1 MSSKSDQSNTRRVI
15 IYFVWGAVSA
25 ILYLQEDRRRGYGTL
40 CILYIMYITT
50 AEGWQSRIMNGNSED
65 ESCHNTAHLQTV
77 VNIILFQAM

>member
-1 MSSKSDQSNTRRVI
+1 MQYTVYPVYYVYNST
-15 IYFVWGAVSA
+15 
-25 ILYLQEDRRRGYGTL
+25 LYTLYTHSVHYSTL

-77 VNIILFQAM
+77 VNIILFKLCNKM